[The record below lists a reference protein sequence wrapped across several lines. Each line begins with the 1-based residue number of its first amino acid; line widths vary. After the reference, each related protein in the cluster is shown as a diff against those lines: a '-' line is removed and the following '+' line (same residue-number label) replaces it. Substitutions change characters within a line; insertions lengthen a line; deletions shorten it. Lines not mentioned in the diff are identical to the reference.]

1 MEAERSQSRLAQT
14 ASDCSPLLWIIPAA
28 VIGFVALGMASR
40 TLGKFIG
47 EMTQHGA
54 AFVFGAGVMMALIA
68 SRLRDHRQRQA
79 CVRAGY
85 AVFILAGVYV
95 AAGGG
100 DI

>member
-1 MEAERSQSRLAQT
+1 MEAERSQSRLART
-14 ASDCSPLLWIIPAA
+14 VSDCSPLLWIIPAA
-28 VIGFVALGMASR
+28 VFGLVALGMVAR

-47 EMTQHGA
+47 EVTQHGP

-68 SRLRDHRQRQA
+68 SRLRDHRQRET

-85 AVFILAGVYV
+85 AVFILAGLYV